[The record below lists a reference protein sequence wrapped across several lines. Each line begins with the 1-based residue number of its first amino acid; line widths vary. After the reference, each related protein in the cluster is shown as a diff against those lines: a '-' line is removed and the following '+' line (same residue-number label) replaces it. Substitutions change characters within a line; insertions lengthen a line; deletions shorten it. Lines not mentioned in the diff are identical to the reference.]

1 MKNMWRDGL
10 TKAHDIFKKS
20 NASDLRVYREYG
32 CVDIEW
38 VHRVQHVAEWPTSAK
53 MRRRKKQLR

>member
-1 MKNMWRDGL
+1 MWRDGL

-53 MRRRKKQLR
+53 MRRRKK